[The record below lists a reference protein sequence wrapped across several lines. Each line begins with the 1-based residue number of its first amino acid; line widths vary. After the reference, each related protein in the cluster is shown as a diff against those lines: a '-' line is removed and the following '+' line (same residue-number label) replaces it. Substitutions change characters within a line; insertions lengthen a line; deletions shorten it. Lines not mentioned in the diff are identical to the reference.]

1 MQSDNTE
8 LRSYTY
14 CVINEDQQMAKA
26 GRNPDRSLKKGTG
39 SGYSSHINST
49 LFSIISLGA
58 LLKL

>member
-8 LRSYTY
+8 LRTYTY

-26 GRNPDRSLKKGTG
+26 GRNPDRSLKKELVQV
-39 SGYSSHINST
+39 SSHINST
-49 LFSIISLGA
+49 LFSVISLGA